1 MFGLYEDRHHARFAS
16 DLLVENNPRLN
27 VFALLR
33 SGALTDGVVTRLKW
47 GEKACQLTPQRTGIL
62 LDDGE
67 QQQRIAIVWHSPL
80 PWIGKPAFVC
90 PACNRDC
97 YCLHEKAG
105 VFACRKCHGM
115 SYASRHLYRS
125 LPGVH
130 RVSRLRRKI
139 GADPRP
145 FTPLPKRPK
154 HHARFHRVV
163 AQILF
168 EERALLG
175 HLQTLTR
182 DLDRRIRSRKAKHQW

>member
-1 MFGLYEDRHHARFAS
+1 M
-16 DLLVENNPRLN
+16 
-27 VFALLR
+27 
-33 SGALTDGVVTRLKW
+33 
-47 GEKACQLTPQRTGIL
+47 

-125 LPGVH
+125 VPGVH